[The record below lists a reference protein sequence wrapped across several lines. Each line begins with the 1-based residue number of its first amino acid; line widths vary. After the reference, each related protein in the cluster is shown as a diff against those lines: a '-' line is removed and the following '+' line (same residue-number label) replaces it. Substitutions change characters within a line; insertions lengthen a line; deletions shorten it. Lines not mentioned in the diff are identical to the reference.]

1 MKKSTTK
8 DSMILDLKN
17 VKKVYKQGEI
27 SVHALRGISMNLR
40 AGAFTAIAGPS
51 GSGKSTLLNIIGS
64 LDRATSG
71 SVRVDGQDL
80 GSLSPTQLSRLRLE
94 KFGFIFQSYNLM
106 PVLTAYENAEY
117 VLTLQ
122 GVPKPNRN
130 KRVMAVLKQ
139 VGLKGMEDRFPRQL
153 SGGQQQRVAV
163 ARAIVSQPAL
173 VLADEPT
180 ANLDSKTAASLL
192 DLMAELNL
200 KLGITFLFS
209 THDQAVIQRARR
221 LIILQDGKISYD
233 GKPSSKPR
241 ESRRKPQTRRTR

>member
-1 MKKSTTK
+1 M
-8 DSMILDLKN
+8 
-17 VKKVYKQGEI
+17 E
-27 SVHALRGISMNLR
+27 R
-40 AGAFTAIAGPS
+40 
-51 GSGKSTLLNIIGS
+51 
-64 LDRATSG
+64 
-71 SVRVDGQDL
+71 
-80 GSLSPTQLSRLRLE
+80 
-94 KFGFIFQSYNLM
+94 FGFIFQSYNLM

-122 GVPKPNRN
+122 GVREPDRSR
-130 KRVMAVLKQ
+130 RVLAVLKQ

-163 ARAIVSQPAL
+163 ARAIVSRPAL

-209 THDQAVIQRARR
+209 THDQAVIKRARR
-221 LIILQDGKISYD
+221 LLILQDGKISYD
-233 GKPSSKPR
+233 GKPNSKDRRSS
-241 ESRRKPQTRRTR
+241 RKRIKR

>member
-1 MKKSTTK
+1 MKKITSK
-8 DSMILDLKN
+8 DRVILDLKN
-17 VKKVYKQGEI
+17 VKKIYKQGEI
-27 SVHALRGISMNLR
+27 SVHALRGISMELR

-71 SVRVDGQDL
+71 SVKVDGHDL
-80 GSLSPTQLSRLRLE
+80 GSMSPTQLSRLRLE
-94 KFGFIFQSYNLM
+94 RFGFIFQSYNLM

-122 GVPKPNRN
+122 GVPKPDRS

-139 VGLKGMEDRFPRQL
+139 VGLRGMEDRFPRQL

-163 ARAIVSQPAL
+163 ARAIVSRPAL

-221 LIILQDGKISYD
+221 LIILQDGKISFD
-233 GKPSSKPR
+233 GKPGSNPRKSS
-241 ESRRKPQTRRTR
+241 RKRKKRQTR